1 MNWTNVKLILGRE
14 IRDQLRDRRTMFMI
28 VVMPVLLYP
37 LMMSVAKIS
46 QLAEERPA
54 RVLVLG
60 ARYLPEDPPLLEN
73 NRFVPGLFSAGEKRR
88 LLELVFEG
96 DEPLEAGQPAPDLRL
111 RAKAAVLQGRCEV
124 ALYIPP
130 DFADRLARFQEA
142 VRQHVAE
149 SLIQSRG
156 TSAVWTLGTAVPRP
170 EVFYT
175 TADRRSQTAFALLSA
190 VLSKWTEGIGR
201 RSLEAAG
208 VPQGAATPVEAEA
221 IDVAEET
228 GHRGAALWASTLPV
242 LLVIWALTGAFY
254 PAVDLCA
261 GEKERGTLETL
272 LSSPAGRG
280 EIVLG
285 KLATVMLFSG
295 LTTVLNLGG
304 MVLLGTMVF
313 ARGFGT
319 PPGQAL
325 VWLPLALVPI
335 SALFSAL
342 CLALAALAR
351 STKEGQYYLT
361 PLLLLTLPLAVV
373 PAVTGMDLNL
383 GNSLIPV
390 TGIVL
395 VLREALAGNGWQ
407 AAQFLPPVVVVTVV
421 ACAMAVRWAV
431 DQFNKESVLFREGE
445 RLELRLWLRQTVRD
459 RGPRPTPAAAL
470 LCGLSILAA
479 QFFLSTTMRMPR
491 SFAEFAATTLLTQLV
506 AVVAPAA
513 ILAMIL
519 TRDPRGTLLLRGT
532 SWRSIAAAVLL
543 AVAVQPLVRHLEH
556 AVLWL
561 YPLPESVRDQVTRY
575 LAVLQDVPLWQLVL
589 VLALVPAVCEELAF
603 RGFVLSGFRQSGN
616 KWRAIVWTAL
626 LFGLSHPILQ
636 QSVVSAT
643 LGIVIGL
650 LAWNSGS
657 LLPGAAFHFTHNLLT
672 VASQGLSSWHAR
684 WPALDYLYR
693 PIEGGRLEFT
703 WLALG
708 LGTPLA
714 GALLWWFERLAAA
727 HPQTALLAP
736 QHDPAAMAAGPAQ
749 T

>member
-1 MNWTNVKLILGRE
+1 MNWSNVKLILERE

-60 ARYLPEDPPLLEN
+60 ARHLPEDPPLVEN
-73 NRFVPGLFSAGEKRR
+73 NHFVPGLFSSGEKGR
-88 LLELVFEG
+88 LLELIFEG
-96 DEPLEAGQPAPDLRL
+96 DEPPVAGQPPPDLRV
-111 RAKAAVLQGRCEV
+111 RAKAAVLGGQCEV
-124 ALYIPP
+124 ALYIPA

-142 VRQHVAE
+142 VRQQVAE
-149 SLIQSRG
+149 SLAGSG
-156 TSAVWTLGTAVPRP
+156 GAPASWVFSASVPRP

-175 TADRRSQTAFALLSA
+175 TAERRSQTAFALVSA
-190 VLSKWTEGIGR
+190 VLAKWTESIGR

-208 VPQGAATPVEAEA
+208 VPRGAAAPVEAEA

-280 EIVLG
+280 EIVLA
-285 KLATVMLFSG
+285 KLATVMLFSS

-304 MVLLGTMVF
+304 MALLGTMVF
-313 ARGFGT
+313 ARGFGG
-319 PPGQAL
+319 PPASAL
-325 VWLPLALVPI
+325 LWLPLALVPI
-335 SALFSAL
+335 TALFSAL

-373 PAVTGMDLNL
+373 PAVTGMELNL
-383 GNSLIPV
+383 GNSLLPV

-407 AAQFLPPVVVVTVV
+407 AAQFLPPVVAVTVA
-421 ACAMAVRWAV
+421 ACAMALRWAV

-445 RLELRLWLRQTVRD
+445 RLELGLWLRQVIRQ

-470 LCGLSILAA
+470 LCGVLILAIH
-479 QFFLSTTMRMPR
+479 FFLSTAMRVPG
-491 SFAEFAATTLLTQLV
+491 SFPGFAAATLVTQLA

-513 ILAMIL
+513 ILAVML
-519 TRDPRGTLLLRGT
+519 TRDPRGTLLLCGAP
-532 SWRSIAAAVLL
+532 WRSIAAAVLL
-543 AVAVQPLVRHLEH
+543 AVALQPLVRELEQ

-561 YPLPESVRDQVTRY
+561 YPLPESVRNEVARY
-575 LAVLQDVPLWQLVL
+575 LAVLQHAPGWQLVL
-589 VLALVPAVCEELAF
+589 VLALLPAVCEELAF
-603 RGFVLSGFRQSGN
+603 RGFILSGFRQSGT

-636 QSVVSAT
+636 QSLVSAT

-650 LAWNSGS
+650 LAWNTGS
-657 LLPGAAFHFTHNLLT
+657 LWPGAAFHFTHNALM
-672 VASQGLSSWHAR
+672 VAGPWLAGWHAR
-684 WPALDYLYR
+684 WPALGYFCR
-693 PIEGGRLEFT
+693 PGEGAGLEFT
-703 WLALG
+703 WLALA
-708 LGTPLA
+708 LGTALA
-714 GALLWWFERLAAA
+714 VGLVGWFERLGAGGRQGRPPA
-727 HPQTALLAP
+727 PGRDPGAL
-736 QHDPAAMAAGPAQ
+736 PAEPAE

>member
-60 ARYLPEDPPLLEN
+60 ARYLPEEPALVEN
-73 NRFVPGLFSAGEKRR
+73 NRFVPGLFSVGERRR

-96 DEPLEAGQPAPDLRL
+96 DEPAGAGQAPPDLRV
-111 RAKAAVLQGRCEV
+111 RAKTAVLEGQCAV

-149 SLIQSRG
+149 SLARSSG
-156 TSAVWTLGTAVPRP
+156 PVASWTLGASVPRP

-175 TADRRSQTAFALLSA
+175 TAERRSQTAFALVSA
-190 VLSKWTEGIGR
+190 VLAKWTESIGR

-208 VPQGAATPVEAEA
+208 VPRGAATPVEAEA

-242 LLVIWALTGAFY
+242 LLIIWALTGAFY

-280 EIVLG
+280 EIVLA
-285 KLATVMLFSG
+285 KLATVMLFSS

-304 MVLLGTMVF
+304 MALLGTMVF

-319 PPGQAL
+319 PPAPAV

-373 PAVTGMDLNL
+373 PAVTGMELNL
-383 GNSLIPV
+383 GNSLLPV

-407 AAQFLPPVVVVTVV
+407 AAQFLPPVVVVTIV
-421 ACAMAVRWAV
+421 ACGMAVRWAV

-445 RLELRLWLRQTVRD
+445 RLELRLWLRQVIRQ
-459 RGPRPTPAAAL
+459 RGLRPTPAAAL
-470 LCGLSILAA
+470 LCGVVILAI
-479 QFFLSTTMRMPR
+479 QFFLSTAMRVPG
-491 SFAEFAATTLLTQLV
+491 SFAEFAATTLVTQLV

-513 ILAMIL
+513 ILAVLL
-519 TRDPRGTLLLRGT
+519 TRDPRGTLLLRGAP
-532 SWRSIAAAVLL
+532 WRSIAASVLL
-543 AVAVQPLVRHLEH
+543 AVAVQPLVREWER

-561 YPLPESVRDQVTRY
+561 YPLPEPVRNEVARY
-575 LAVLQDVPLWQLVL
+575 LTVLQDAPFWQLVL

-603 RGFVLSGFRQSGN
+603 RGFVLSGFQQSGS

-636 QSVVSAT
+636 QSLVSAT

-650 LAWNSGS
+650 LAWNTGS
-657 LLPGAAFHFTHNLLT
+657 LWPGAAFHFTHNALM
-672 VASQGLSSWHAR
+672 VAGPWLAGWHAR
-684 WPALDYLYR
+684 WPALDYFYR

-708 LGTPLA
+708 LGSTLA
-714 GALLWWFERLAAA
+714 VALVWWFERLGAGFRHGTLPAPGQNPGALAAE
-727 HPQTALLAP
+727 
-736 QHDPAAMAAGPAQ
+736 PAE

>member
-1 MNWTNVKLILGRE
+1 MNWTHVKLILGRE
-14 IRDQLRDRRTMFMI
+14 IRDQLRDRRTMFLI

-60 ARYLPEDPPLLEN
+60 ARYLPDEPPLLEN

-96 DEPLEAGQPAPDLRL
+96 DEPARPGQPPRDLRA
-111 RAKAAVLQGRCEV
+111 RAKAAVLEGQFEA

-130 DFADRLARFQEA
+130 DFADRLARFQQA
-142 VRQHVAE
+142 VRQQVAE
-149 SLIQSRG
+149 SLTR
-156 TSAVWTLGTAVPRP
+156 SAGAASAFTLATPVPRP

-175 TADRRSQTAFALLSA
+175 TAGRRSQTAFALLSA
-190 VLSKWTEGIGR
+190 VLSKWTESIGR

-208 VPQGAATPVEAEA
+208 VPQAAAAPVETEA

-272 LSSPAGRG
+272 LSSPAGRN

-285 KLATVMLFSG
+285 KLATVMLFSSVS
-295 LTTVLNLGG
+295 TVLNLGG

-319 PPGQAL
+319 PPAQAW
-325 VWLPLALVPI
+325 VWLPVALVPI

-373 PAVTGMDLNL
+373 PAVTGMELNL

-390 TGIVL
+390 AGIVL
-395 VLREALAGNGWQ
+395 VLREALAGNAWQ
-407 AAQFLPPVVVVTVV
+407 AAQFLPPVVTVTLV
-421 ACAMAVRWAV
+421 ACVLGVRWAV
-431 DQFNKESVLFREGE
+431 EQFNKESVLFREGE
-445 RLELRLWLRQTVRD
+445 RLEVRLWLRQMIRQ
-459 RGPRPTPAAAL
+459 RGPRPAPATAL
-470 LCGLSILAA
+470 LCGVVILAV
-479 QFFLSTTMRMPR
+479 QFFLGTAMRTPA
-491 SFAEFAATTLLTQLV
+491 SFAEFAATTLVTQLA

-513 ILAMIL
+513 IMAVML
-519 TRDPRGTLLLRGT
+519 TSDPRGTLLLRRAPG
-532 SWRSIAAAVLL
+532 RCVVAAVLL
-543 AVAVQPLVRHLEH
+543 AVALQPLARQLEQ

-561 YPLPESVRDQVTRY
+561 YPLPESVGDQMARY
-575 LAVLQDVPLWQLVL
+575 LAVLQHVPLWQLIL

-603 RGFVLSGFRQSGN
+603 RGFILSGFRQSGA
-616 KWRAIVWTAL
+616 KWRAIVWTAV
-626 LFGLSHPILQ
+626 LFGLSHPVLQ
-636 QSVVSAT
+636 QSLVSAT
-643 LGIVIGL
+643 LGVVIGL
-650 LAWNSGS
+650 LAWNTGS
-657 LLPGAAFHFTHNLLT
+657 LLPCAAFHFTHNALM
-672 VASQGLSSWHAR
+672 VASEWLASWHAR
-684 WPALDYLYR
+684 WPALDYIYR
-693 PIEGGRLEFT
+693 PSEDGRLEFT
-703 WLALG
+703 WLALA
-708 LGTPLA
+708 LGSA
-714 GALLWWFERLAAA
+714 GAAALVWWFQRRAECGAAA
-727 HPQTALLAP
+727 PPNPYQDPSALV
-736 QHDPAAMAAGPAQ
+736 AGPAEP
-749 T
+749 

>member
-1 MNWTNVKLILGRE
+1 MNWTHVRLILGRE
-14 IRDQLRDRRTMFMI
+14 IRDQLRDRRTMFLI

-37 LMMSVAKIS
+37 MMMSVAKIS

-60 ARYLPEDPPLLEN
+60 ARYLPDEPPLLDN

-96 DEPLEAGQPAPDLRL
+96 DEPARAGQPSPDLRA
-111 RAKAAVLQGRCEV
+111 RAKAAVLDGQFEA

-130 DFADRLARFQEA
+130 DFADRLARFQQA
-142 VRQHVAE
+142 VRHQVAE
-149 SLIQSRG
+149 SLSQSG
-156 TSAVWTLGTAVPRP
+156 SPPAPFALATPVPRP

-175 TADRRSQTAFALLSA
+175 TAGRRSQTAFALLSA
-190 VLSKWTEGIGR
+190 VLSKWTESIGR

-208 VPQGAATPVEAEA
+208 VPQAAAAPVEAEA
-221 IDVAEET
+221 IDVAAET

-272 LSSPAGRG
+272 LSSPAGRN
-280 EIVLG
+280 EVVLG
-285 KLATVMLFSG
+285 KLATVMLFSSVS
-295 LTTVLNLGG
+295 TVLNLAG
-304 MVLLGTMVF
+304 MVLLGSMVF

-319 PPGQAL
+319 PPAPAW

-373 PAVTGMDLNL
+373 PAVTGMELNL

-407 AAQFLPPVVVVTVV
+407 AAQFLPPVVAVTLL
-421 ACAMAVRWAV
+421 ACALAVRWAV
-431 DQFNKESVLFREGE
+431 EQFNKESVLFREGE
-445 RLELRLWLRQTVRD
+445 RLEVRLWLRQMLRQ
-459 RGPRPTPAAAL
+459 RGPRPTPAGAL
-470 LCGLSILAA
+470 LCGVVILAV
-479 QFFLSTTMRMPR
+479 QFFLSTAMRIPA
-491 SFAEFAATTLLTQLV
+491 SFAEFAATTLITQLA

-513 ILAMIL
+513 IMAVML
-519 TRDPRGTLLLRGT
+519 TSDPRGTLLFRRAP
-532 SWRSIAAAVLL
+532 WPSIAAAVLL
-543 AVAVQPLVRHLEH
+543 AVALQPLVRQLEQ

-561 YPLPESVRDQVTRY
+561 YPLPDSLRDQVARY
-575 LAVLQDVPLWQLVL
+575 LGVLEHAPLWQLIL

-603 RGFVLSGFRQSGN
+603 RGFVLSGFRESGA
-616 KWRAIVWTAL
+616 KWRAIVGTAV

-636 QSVVSAT
+636 QSLVSAT

-650 LAWNSGS
+650 LAWNTGS
-657 LLPGAAFHFTHNLLT
+657 LLPCTAFHFTHNALM
-672 VASQGLSSWHAR
+672 VATGWLAAWHAR
-684 WPALDYLYR
+684 WPGLDYLYR
-693 PIEGGRLEFT
+693 PSEAGRLEFT
-703 WLALG
+703 WLALAV
-708 LGTPLA
+708 GTV
-714 GALLWWFERLAAA
+714 GAAALVWWFERFGAERGLATAPQAYQDAAALAAE
-727 HPQTALLAP
+727 PTEP
-736 QHDPAAMAAGPAQ
+736 
-749 T
+749 

>member
-60 ARYLPEDPPLLEN
+60 ARYLPEDPPLVEN
-73 NRFVPGLFSAGEKRR
+73 NRFAPGLFSAGEKRR

-96 DEPLEAGQPAPDLRL
+96 DEPARPGQPAPDLRL
-111 RAKAAVLQGRCEV
+111 RAKAAVLEGQCEV

-142 VRQHVAE
+142 VRQQVAE
-149 SLIQSRG
+149 SLTRSG
-156 TSAVWTLGTAVPRP
+156 SAPVPWALATPVPRP
-170 EVFYT
+170 EVFYS
-175 TADRRSQTAFALLSA
+175 TAERRSQTAFALLSA
-190 VLSKWTEGIGR
+190 VLSKWTESIGR

-285 KLATVMLFSG
+285 KLATVMLFSS

-319 PPGQAL
+319 PPAPAL
-325 VWLPLALVPI
+325 VWLPVALVPI

-373 PAVTGMDLNL
+373 PAVTGMELNL
-383 GNSLIPV
+383 GNSLLPV

-407 AAQFLPPVVVVTVV
+407 AAQFLPPVVAVTVA
-421 ACAMAVRWAV
+421 ACVMAVRWAV

-445 RLELRLWLRQTVRD
+445 RLELRLWLRQVVRE

-470 LCGLSILAA
+470 LCGVLILAV
-479 QFFLSTTMRMPR
+479 QFFLGMAARVPE
-491 SFAEFAATTLLTQLV
+491 SFTEFAATTLVTQLA

-513 ILAMIL
+513 ILAVML
-519 TRDPRGTLLLRGT
+519 TRDPRGTLLLGGAP
-532 SWRSIAAAVLL
+532 WRSIGAAVLL
-543 AVAVQPLVRHLEH
+543 AAALQPLARQLEQ

-561 YPLPESVRDQVTRY
+561 YPLPESVGEQVARY
-575 LAVLQDVPLWQLVL
+575 LAVLQHAPLWQRVL
-589 VLALVPAVCEELAF
+589 VLALVPALCEELAF
-603 RGFVLSGFRQSGN
+603 RGFILSGFRQSGA
-616 KWRAIVWTAL
+616 KWRAIVWTAV

-636 QSVVSAT
+636 QSLVSAT
-643 LGIVIGL
+643 LGMVIGL
-650 LAWNSGS
+650 LAWNTGS
-657 LLPGAAFHFTHNLLT
+657 LWPGVAFHFTHNALM
-672 VASQGLSSWHAR
+672 VAGQGLADWHAR
-684 WPALDYLYR
+684 WPALDYLYQ
-693 PIEGGRLEFT
+693 PSEGGRLEYT

-708 LGTPLA
+708 LGTALA
-714 GALLWWFERLAAA
+714 AGLVWWFERRGAGTRQNALPAVGQDASALAAE
-727 HPQTALLAP
+727 P
-736 QHDPAAMAAGPAQ
+736 
-749 T
+749 